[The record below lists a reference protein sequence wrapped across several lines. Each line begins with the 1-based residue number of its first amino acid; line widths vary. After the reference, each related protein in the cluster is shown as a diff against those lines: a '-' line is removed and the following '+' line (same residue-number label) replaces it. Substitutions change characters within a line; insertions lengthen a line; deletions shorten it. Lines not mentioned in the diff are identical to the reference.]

1 VTVEVSDAEPL
12 IVGVNELLGLVGEM
26 DEKVNVGAVVSMV
39 TVLSIDVDAAF
50 WLP

>member
-12 IVGVNELLGLVGEM
+12 TVGVNELLGLVGEM
-26 DEKVNVGAVVSMV
+26 DENVKVGAVVSMV